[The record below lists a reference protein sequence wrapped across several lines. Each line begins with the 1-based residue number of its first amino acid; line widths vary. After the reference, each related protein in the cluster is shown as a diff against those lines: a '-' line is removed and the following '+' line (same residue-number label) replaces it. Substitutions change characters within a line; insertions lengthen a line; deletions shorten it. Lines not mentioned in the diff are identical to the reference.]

1 MNPVSPSDDITDL
14 LRQRSMLMILVGA
27 CSTAETAF
35 QAADNDVDR
44 QLLTDL
50 STMIERS
57 KGEID
62 KLTERIELVSARD
75 S

>member
-1 MNPVSPSDDITDL
+1 MTPGDEITDL

-35 QAADNDVDR
+35 QAAGNVVDR

-50 STMIERS
+50 STMIGRS

>member
-1 MNPVSPSDDITDL
+1 
-14 LRQRSMLMILVGA
+14 MILVGA

-35 QAADNDVDR
+35 QAADNVVDT

-57 KGEID
+57 RGEID
-62 KLTERIELVSARD
+62 KLTELIEQGSTPAR
-75 S
+75 